1 MIAFASLFLG
11 LIVGVQP
18 VSVLVE
24 RPVAAVRFELDGK
37 AVGRVEKAPWT
48 VSVDFGPELAP
59 HELVA
64 RALDAEGKEIG
75 IERQLVNLPRP
86 PAEVEVLLER
96 DAKGRPVAARFSG
109 QSLIAL
115 RPARVGVTFDG
126 KPLPADESN
135 RVALPAY
142 DADARHVLSVEL
154 EFSPAV
160 RSKTDVVFGG
170 LESVVARSEL
180 TAVAVRSA
188 SPEKFLEAGDLA
200 DGLLSDA
207 RPLPVVAVEQ
217 GPAVVCVVR
226 GPSVGPALKSLGTGG
241 RTALVQTPDGRRLP
255 QFDRDASRQAMALE
269 KEDHLRFI
277 WPMPRPRASSPGAQL
292 FERSRDFAGS
302 GAGIAWLLTR
312 VEHPDQHP
320 SEVRL
325 ADAAAVA
332 GLEATASGSRRAVV
346 LVLGDETS
354 DRSRLSPMS
363 VRKYLET
370 IRVPFTVWSLKSP
383 AAQPLAKNWGAVE
396 DVSSA
401 ARLEKAVERLKADL
415 ASQRIVWVRGRH
427 LPQEITLSE
436 KAAGLDFA
444 R

>member
-18 VSVLVE
+18 VAVLVE
-24 RPVAAVRFELDGK
+24 KPVAAVRFELDGK

-48 VSVDFGPELAP
+48 VFVDFGAVLTP

-64 RALDAEGKEIG
+64 RALDAAGKEIG
-75 IERQLVNLPRP
+75 VERQFVNLPRP

-109 QSLIAL
+109 QSLVAL
-115 RPARVGVTFDG
+115 RPARVDVTFDG
-126 KPLPADESN
+126 KLLPADESN
-135 RVALPAY
+135 RVGLPEY
-142 DADARHVLSVEL
+142 DGNARHVLSVEL

-170 LESVVARSEL
+170 LESGVARSEL

-188 SPEKFLEAGDLA
+188 APEKILEAGDLA
-200 DGLLSDA
+200 GVLLREA
-207 RPLPVVAVEQ
+207 RPLAVVAVEQ

-226 GPSVGPALKSLGTGG
+226 GPSVGQALKSLGTGG
-241 RTALVQTPDGRRLP
+241 RTTSIQTPGGRRLP

-277 WPMPRPRASSPGAQL
+277 WPMPRSGRDSGAQL
-292 FERSRDFAGS
+292 FDRSRDFAGS
-302 GAGIAWLLTR
+302 DGGIAWLLTR

-320 SEVRL
+320 AEVRL

-332 GLEATASGSRRAVV
+332 GLEATASGGRRAVV
-346 LVLGDETS
+346 LVLGDETA
-354 DRSRLSPMS
+354 DRSRHSPAS

-383 AAQPLAKNWGAVE
+383 ETQPLAKSWGAVE
-396 DVSSA
+396 DVSSNG
-401 ARLEKAVERLKADL
+401 RLEKAVERLKADL
-415 ASQRIVWVRGRH
+415 ASQRIVWVQGRH

-436 KAAGLDFA
+436 KAAGIELA